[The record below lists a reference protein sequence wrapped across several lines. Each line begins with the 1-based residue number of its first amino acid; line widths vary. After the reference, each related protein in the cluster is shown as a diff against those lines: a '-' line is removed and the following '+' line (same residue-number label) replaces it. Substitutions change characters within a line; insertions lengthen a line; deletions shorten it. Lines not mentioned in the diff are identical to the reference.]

1 MEKVTEK
8 ESEFKKVITIFR
20 IMFKLGCFTFGGGW
34 SIVAQMHSEFVEK
47 RNWITDE
54 QLIDFTSLSR
64 SLPGIM
70 VINISV
76 MFGYSVSG
84 FWGAIAAS
92 FGLALPALIAI
103 GIVTYFYTSLRD
115 NIYVDKVLNG
125 IRSAVVPIII
135 SAALKLK
142 AKSLVSKMGYL
153 LMVISFALCTFTK
166 INKIFIVLSGIII
179 GFVCWKVKKK
189 NAIS

>member
-1 MEKVTEK
+1 MEETTEK
-8 ESEFKKVITIFR
+8 ESELKKIITIFW

-47 RNWITDE
+47 RKWITEE
-54 QLIDFTSLSR
+54 QLIDYTSLSR

-115 NIYVDKVLNG
+115 NIYVAKILNG
-125 IRSAVVPIII
+125 IRSAVVPIILN
-135 SAALKLK
+135 AALKLR

-153 LMVISFALCTFTK
+153 LMLISFTICTFTNT
-166 INKIFIVLSGIII
+166 NKIFVVLSGIVI
-179 GFVCWKVKKK
+179 GFAHWKVNKK

>member
-1 MEKVTEK
+1 MEETTEK
-8 ESEFKKVITIFR
+8 ESELKKIITIFL

-47 RNWITDE
+47 RKWITEE
-54 QLIDFTSLSR
+54 QLIDYTSLSR

-115 NIYVDKVLNG
+115 NIYVAKILNG
-125 IRSAVVPIII
+125 IRSAVAPIILN
-135 SAALKLK
+135 AALKLR

-153 LMVISFALCTFTK
+153 LMLISFTICTFTNT
-166 INKIFIVLSGIII
+166 NKIFVVLSGIVI
-179 GFVCWKVKKK
+179 GFAHWKVNKK